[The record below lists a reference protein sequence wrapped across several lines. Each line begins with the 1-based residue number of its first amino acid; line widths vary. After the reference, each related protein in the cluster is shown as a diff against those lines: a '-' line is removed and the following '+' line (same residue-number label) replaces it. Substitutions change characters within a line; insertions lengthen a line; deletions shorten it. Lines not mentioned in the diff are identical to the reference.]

1 MHADLKYTLPVLVS
15 RFTDAVLIAD
25 TIFGSQFPVSGF
37 RFSVSNFPVYG
48 FRFSVFGVQVSV
60 VEIRG
65 FVSSLELKS

>member
-37 RFSVSNFPVYG
+37 QFSGLWFPVFG
-48 FRFSVFGVQVSV
+48 FRFSV

-65 FVSSLELKS
+65 SVSSLELKS